1 MYGILQG
8 MSILGDHLASNAVC
22 VLPTEAARRSHL
34 IEYALTSEDGV
45 IAGDSVLSFDT
56 FRSSFLPAY
65 ADRLPSNTLIR
76 FIFATEFVE
85 SGNSISSFYNPDF
98 PESKHQALG
107 VIASMLPSL
116 LKVLTSEIGTLLPR
130 ELFRQLQA
138 VHAAYTEFL
147 NRNNLFEPQY
157 DSVSVPSGWN
167 TEREVRILYSD
178 LESEA
183 AVLYEELGRPS
194 WLKLIPTPKADT
206 PTVDVYANHLQ
217 EIRST
222 LRRIRDLLDEG
233 VATHEIMICLAG
245 SDELLATLED
255 EAYFYGIPLAVRQ
268 GRSPLKYPAGRFF
281 SLMNEVHSDRFTL
294 TSLKKLLLEPAI
306 PWKAEER
313 KHIEE
318 FIRLCL
324 KDTIL
329 YGSEARPDY
338 FELRLSNRS
347 LRRWYVTFRDA
358 LTAIVQATT
367 VADLVRSLSFFRKR
381 FWEEEE
387 WHGTPQEEVFAH
399 AMKQIEKLDQ
409 ALKACNR
416 ERLDGLYALFL
427 SHLQRTQYVPQQQDE
442 GIGVYRWPQGA
453 SITGPYRF
461 FLGLDQEGAEVVDN
475 PFPFLSER
483 VRQTLMKRK
492 ELGRYHLQAAS
503 LGNSTLSCHRRS
515 NNGEKLIHF
524 FFLEEGT
531 VHPHEESLLLDKDPQ
546 SGELNRVL
554 KKEGDQKP
562 TYLQR
567 LSFGYAE
574 IGSLRRRRWEN
585 DHTRSPINEHLRGL
599 PYEEDGRLKLSATK
613 IDAFAKCP
621 YIYLASYLYKIEPF
635 DYRETLIN
643 NKAIGVLLHD
653 AYERFFSSIGPFDSG
668 KIESY
673 EIGLQTAFDHALLK
687 TYGTKGPTASIRQW
701 IIHTFRPKI
710 LKILEEEKK
719 YFEHLGTTDT
729 EKELAWKGDRVILDG
744 RIDRIIGIDPKKKEW
759 GVIDFKKGK
768 AFDPV
773 KYKNDEQVEHVEFYQ
788 LLVYQA
794 LIERNDI
801 GKAMVAAYY
810 SVEDGKYKFLYEQ
823 KDAKK
828 QELCRIELDRML
840 ERILS
845 EVQRGDYAATPG
857 DKACKQCSFRALC
870 RRRYSTQ

>member
-399 AMKQIEKLDQ
+399 AMNQIEQLDR

-515 NNGEKLIHF
+515 NSGEKLVHF
-524 FFLEEGT
+524 YFLEEGK
-531 VHPHEESLLLDKDPQ
+531 VCEDDENLLLDKDPL

-562 TYLQR
+562 TSLQAK
-567 LSFGYAE
+567 SFKSALL
-574 IGSLRRRRWEN
+574 GSLTPREN
-585 DHTRSPINEHLRGL
+585 DHTRSPIKEHLRQL
-599 PYEEDGRLKLSATK
+599 LYEEDGRLPLSATK

-635 DYRETLIN
+635 DYAEARIN

-701 IIHTFRPKI
+701 IIHTFRPQILFI
-710 LKILEEEKK
+710 LKEEPL
-719 YFEHLGTTDT
+719 YFENLRTSEI
-729 EKELAWKGDRVILDG
+729 EKELEWKGDRVILDG
-744 RIDRIIGIDPKKKEW
+744 RIDRIIGIDPKKKDW
-759 GVIDFKKGK
+759 GVIDFKKGSV
-768 AFDPV
+768 DVPV
-773 KYKNDEQVEHVEFYQ
+773 VGRDDMRVSSYQ

-794 LIERNDI
+794 LIERNDL
-801 GKAMVAAYY
+801 GKAVVAAYY
-810 SVEDGKYKFLYEQ
+810 SVAEGKYKFLYKQDGHE
-823 KDAKK
+823 A
-828 QELCRIELDRML
+828 QELCREALDRML
-840 ERILS
+840 DTMLRAAG
-845 EVQRGDYAATPG
+845 QGDFGVTQDNKVCDG
-857 DKACKQCSFRALC
+857 CSFRALC

>member
-1 MYGILQG
+1 

-34 IEYALTSEDGV
+34 IEYALTSEEGV

-56 FRSSFLPAY
+56 FRSSFLPVY
-65 ADRLPSNTLIR
+65 PDRTPSNTLIR

-116 LKVLTSEIGTLLPR
+116 LKVLTSRIGDLLPR

-138 VHAAYTEFL
+138 VHASYMKFL
-147 NRNNLFEPQY
+147 DRNNLFEPDY
-157 DSVSVPSGWN
+157 DPVSVPSGWN

-183 AVLYEELGRPS
+183 VTLYEELGRPT

-222 LRRIRDLLDEG
+222 LRRIRDLLEQG
-233 VATHEIMICLAG
+233 VATHEIMICLAN

-268 GRSPLKYPAGRFF
+268 GRSILKYPAGRFF
-281 SLMNEVHSDRFTL
+281 SLMNEVHSDRFML
-294 TSLKKLLLEPAI
+294 KSLKALLLEPAI
-306 PWKAEER
+306 PWKDKER
-313 KHIEE
+313 IQE

-329 YGSEARPDY
+329 YGSQAPPDY

-347 LRRWYVTFRDA
+347 LRRWYMTFRDA

-387 WHGTPQEEVFAH
+387 WHGTLQEEVFAH

-409 ALKACNR
+409 ALRACNR

-453 SITGPYRF
+453 SIAGPNRF
-461 FLGLDQEGAEVVDN
+461 FLGLDQEGAEVVDD

-483 VRQTLMKRK
+483 VRQILMKWK

-503 LGNSTLSCHRRS
+503 LGNSILSCHRRS

-531 VHPHEESLLLDKDPQ
+531 VHLHEESLLLDKDPL
-546 SGELNRVL
+546 SGELKRVL
-554 KKEGDQKP
+554 KKGGDQKP

-567 LSFGYAE
+567 LSFNRAE
-574 IGSLRRRRWEN
+574 IGSLRRRSQEN
-585 DHTRSPINEHLRGL
+585 DHTWSPIREHLRGL
-599 PYEEDGRLKLSATK
+599 PYEEDGRLPLSATK

-621 YIYLASYLYKIEPF
+621 YTYLASYLYKIEPF
-635 DYRETLIN
+635 DYRETLID

-653 AYERFFSSIGPFDSG
+653 AYGRFFSSIGHFDSG

-673 EIGLQTAFDHALLK
+673 KIELQTAFDHALLK

-710 LKILEEEKK
+710 LKILEQEKK
-719 YFEHLGTTDT
+719 FFENLRTSEI
-729 EKELAWKGDRVILDG
+729 EKELEWKGDRVILDG
-744 RIDRIIGIDPKKKEW
+744 RIDRIIEIDRKENQW
-759 GVIDFKKGK
+759 GVVDFKKGK
-768 AFDPV
+768 GFDPV
-773 KYKNDEQVEHVEFYQ
+773 KYEKDEQVKQAVSYQ

-794 LIERNDI
+794 LIERNDL

-810 SVEDGKYKFLYEQ
+810 SVEDGKYRFLYER

-828 QELCRIELDRML
+828 QELCRIELDKML

-845 EVQRGDYAATPG
+845 EVQRGDFAATPG
-857 DKACKQCSFRALC
+857 DKACRQCSFRALC
-870 RRRYSTQ
+870 RRRYSTP